1 MQNKSEMLMIFP
13 VTVQVTE
20 VKEAESLNKKLCR
33 GVYDLMK
40 TQPNTKPASWACNVY
55 TTILSGQIL
64 TDVEPFTS
72 LKSLIMAET
81 EKFARQLKFDVDKHP
96 VRISECWLNV
106 YGKGHSQDI
115 HIHSN
120 NVFSGIYYPKAP
132 EGCGDLILHSPLAD
146 QMLEPPITEVIGA
159 NTPSFRIK
167 PVAGRMV
174 LFRSWLRHSVMP
186 SDIEEDRISF
196 AFNILM

>member
-1 MQNKSEMLMIFP
+1 MIMIFP
-13 VTVQVTE
+13 VTIRVTDIPQ
-20 VKEAESLNKKLCR
+20 AAPLNKRLCR
-33 GVYDLMK
+33 GAYDLMK
-40 TQPNTKPASWACNVY
+40 DQPNTKPADWACNVY
-55 TTILSGQIL
+55 TTILNGQIL
-64 TDVEPFTS
+64 TDFEPFTS
-72 LKSLIMAET
+72 LKSLILNET
-81 EKFARQLKFDVDKHP
+81 EKYARQLKFDIDRHP
-96 VRISECWLNV
+96 LRISECWLNI

-115 HIHSN
+115 HLHSN

-146 QMLEPPITEVIGA
+146 QMLEPPITEINGA

-167 PVAGRMV
+167 PIPGRMV

-186 SDIEEDRISF
+186 SEIEEDRISF